1 MQLHGAVRP
10 RDGLLGCRVAHI
22 RPWFWGGSV
31 WAELPVGPLP
41 RPPSLGRYASTA
53 ALLGREQTWLLGSVL
68 SHITKSHLPVQL
80 LVGAQVA
87 SGLC

>member
-1 MQLHGAVRP
+1 MQLHGAARP
-10 RDGLLGCRVAHI
+10 RDGLSGCRVAHI
-22 RPWFWGGSV
+22 SVGGSG

-41 RPPSLGRYASTA
+41 SPPSLGRYASTA
-53 ALLGREQTWLLGSVL
+53 ALLGREQTWLLGSAL
-68 SHITKSHLPVQL
+68 SRIIKSHLPAQL